1 MKDFKEGCE
10 EACTVRFKATC
21 PERLLGYCTFE
32 PPIKT
37 GPSVPEPI
45 VYEE

>member
-10 EACTVRFKATC
+10 EACTARFKGSC
-21 PERLLGYCTFE
+21 PEQLLGYCTFE
-32 PPIKT
+32 PPIRT
-37 GPSVPEPI
+37 GPSVPDPI